1 MLNGELDLIKT
12 YQPHIFSKR
21 SHSELLESV
30 SRVACQSNLRDGQA
44 REITVF
50 LLRTTN
56 QANSMISADFE
67 PHACRL
73 TMFMCIMLVFGPIN
87 MTLEGV
93 YAKAQPCGSIRSFH
107 IDVSN
112 IDYIILCTT

>member
-1 MLNGELDLIKT
+1 
-12 YQPHIFSKR
+12 
-21 SHSELLESV
+21 
-30 SRVACQSNLRDGQA
+30 
-44 REITVF
+44 
-50 LLRTTN
+50 
-56 QANSMISADFE
+56 MISADFE

-73 TMFMCIMLVFGPIN
+73 TMFMCIMLVFDPIN

-112 IDYIILCTT
+112 IEIYHPVHNLSFRVRSQVRYYHEKMSLFDFKFVI

>member
-1 MLNGELDLIKT
+1 MWLGVSSLCIVMVLELSKNG
-12 YQPHIFSKR
+12 IFYF
-21 SHSELLESV
+21 
-30 SRVACQSNLRDGQA
+30 A
-44 REITVF
+44 
-50 LLRTTN
+50 
-56 QANSMISADFE
+56 ANNMISADFE

-112 IDYIILCTT
+112 IDYIILCKT